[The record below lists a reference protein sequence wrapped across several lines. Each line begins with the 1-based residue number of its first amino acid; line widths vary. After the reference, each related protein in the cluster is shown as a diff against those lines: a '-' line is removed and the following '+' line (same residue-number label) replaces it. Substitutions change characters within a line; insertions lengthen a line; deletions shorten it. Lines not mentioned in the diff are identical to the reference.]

1 MGIWIR
7 SQERNCLGKYVELT
21 VAGKVIIGHT
31 GITDTELGKY
41 ETEDRAMQVLEYA
54 QGFILRGTRNDILRG
69 AQRRTVD
76 SVFQM
81 PRK

>member
-7 SQERNCLGKYVELT
+7 SQERKCLGKYVELT

-31 GITDTELGKY
+31 GTTDTELGKY

-69 AQRRTVD
+69 AQRKTVD